1 MRKPRVF
8 GETGIYHIIMRGN
21 DQQNIF
27 YDDDDRNFFISR
39 LQKYVLKL
47 NIDLYAYC
55 LMGNHVHLLIGKGN
69 FSMPDFV
76 KRIACSYV
84 YYFNHKYERTGHL
97 FQGRYKSEPVETAEY
112 FKTVYRY
119 ILQNPQKAGICH
131 WEKYKWSSV
140 QSLMRKN
147 DFVNESF
154 AEKFFENR
162 LKMIDFLRTENDDEC
177 MEFYHKKFTLKDDD
191 EIKTKFIRQ
200 LFGIENVMKLA
211 KLPEEEKKE
220 TLRLLKSMEISINQ
234 IARITGIPRK
244 IIKDA

>member
-27 YDDDDRNFFISR
+27 YDDEDRNFFISR
-39 LQKYVLKL
+39 LRKYVLKL

-69 FSMPDFV
+69 FSMPDLV

-84 YYFNHKYERTGHL
+84 YYFNRKYERSGHL
-97 FQGRYKSEPVETAEY
+97 FQGRYKSEPIETTEY

-119 ILQNPQKAGICH
+119 ILQNPQKAHICH
-131 WEKYKWSSV
+131 WEKYKWSSAKNLIFMNDFIKESFV
-140 QSLMRKN
+140 EKVFENQLKMFDFLNRKN
-147 DFVNESF
+147 D
-154 AEKFFENR
+154 
-162 LKMIDFLRTENDDEC
+162 DDC
-177 MEFYHKKFTLKDDD
+177 MEFYHKKYTSKEDDK
-191 EIKTKFIRQ
+191 IKIKFIKQ
-200 LFGIENVMKLA
+200 LFGIKNVLKLA
-211 KLPEEEKKE
+211 KLPEKEKIDK
-220 TLRLLKSMEISINQ
+220 LKLLKSMNFSINQ